1 MELTLGLLLA
11 LSFVVSL
18 LALAFLIWALV
29 NRQVTVD
36 QEDAATIFAPGEVG
50 HRQQWRRSGRWS

>member
-36 QEDAATIFAPGEVG
+36 QEDAATIVDL
-50 HRQQWRRSGRWS
+50 H